1 MTKEKR
7 EKTDWLSPEGELK
20 ILTRGQLVLS
30 MNHTTVELLKRY
42 SLLAK
47 NCQDTKDIRDNV
59 NRAMQVV
66 FERDNNLMGP
76 GGPQDSL
83 RLV

>member
-1 MTKEKR
+1 MTTGKM
-7 EKTDWLSPEGELK
+7 EKTDWLSPDGELK
-20 ILTRGQLVLS
+20 VLTKGQLVLS
-30 MNHTTVELLKRY
+30 MHHTTVELLKRY

-47 NCQDTKDIRDNV
+47 NCQETKDIRDNV